1 VDALK
6 RVEKAIVVAAPEVP
20 GLVAF
25 VVVRVA
31 RAKKAAADRPKKDVA
46 VLAKKV
52 EPAKRVERAKRV
64 DVLKRADPSRSNF
77 HSSATTLYGLSD
89 PNSRKPRPC
98 MAGLFSFLLL
108 LIGRHLLPL
117 TNNLAIS

>member
-1 VDALK
+1 MDALK

-31 RAKKAAADRPKKDVA
+31 RAKKAAADRPRKAVA

-64 DVLKRADPSRSNF
+64 DVSPSRNRDC
-77 HSSATTLYGLSD
+77 SSQLAVQFRKVTRIAGNGKD
-89 PNSRKPRPC
+89 RGSR
-98 MAGLFSFLLL
+98 
-108 LIGRHLLPL
+108 
-117 TNNLAIS
+117 